1 MTTATVFIVDDDPG
15 IRESLPVLMETAGLK
30 AECFASAEAFLD
42 ACNQERAGCL
52 LLDVRMPGLS
62 GPQLQVELARR
73 KISLPV
79 IFLTGYAD
87 LATGV
92 DAMKQ
97 GAMDFLTKPVNG
109 ALLLQ
114 RVQAALDLDRERRHI
129 NGARQA
135 LLSRLQK
142 LSSRERDVLAL
153 ALTGTASREIAERLQ
168 ITVAGK
174 LVTFQLIGY
183 EIEEEATWC
192 YLEAASFPGT
202 GPVVVHNKLL
212 YDFLPEQTNLV
223 HFYRDGERSS
233 YKLVNP
239 EASASF

>member
-142 LSSRERDVLAL
+142 LSGRERDVLAL

-168 ITVAGK
+168 ISLRTVEGHRAR
-174 LVTFQLIGY
+174 I
-183 EIEEEATWC
+183 
-192 YLEAASFPGT
+192 YLKTGSTSLLELSRTASDLGLSVSDIT
-202 GPVVVHNKLL
+202 ALSLK
-212 YDFLPEQTNLV
+212 
-223 HFYRDGERSS
+223 S
-233 YKLVNP
+233 
-239 EASASF
+239 

>member
-42 ACNQERAGCL
+42 SCGHDQEGCL

-73 KISLPV
+73 KIGLPV
-79 IFLTGYAD
+79 IFLTAYAD

-114 RVQAALDLDRERRHI
+114 RVQAALALDRERRHI
-129 NGARQA
+129 DGARQA

-142 LSSRERDVLAL
+142 LSGRERDVLAL
-153 ALTGTASREIAERLQ
+153 ALTGTASREIAERLRISLRTVEGHRARIYLKTGSVSLLELSRTASDLGLSVSD
-168 ITVAGK
+168 ITA
-174 LVTFQLIGY
+174 LSLT
-183 EIEEEATWC
+183 
-192 YLEAASFPGT
+192 
-202 GPVVVHNKLL
+202 
-212 YDFLPEQTNLV
+212 
-223 HFYRDGERSS
+223 R
-233 YKLVNP
+233 
-239 EASASF
+239 

>member
-42 ACNQERAGCL
+42 ACDHDQEGCL

-62 GPQLQVELARR
+62 GPQLHVELARR
-73 KISLPV
+73 KIGLPV
-79 IFLTGYAD
+79 IFLTAYAD

-114 RVQAALDLDRERRHI
+114 RVQAALAVHREQRRTD
-129 NGARQA
+129 NARQS

-142 LSSRERDVLAL
+142 LSCRERDVLAL
-153 ALTGTASREIAERLQ
+153 ALTGTTSREIAERLR
-168 ITVAGK
+168 ISLRTVEGHRAR
-174 LVTFQLIGY
+174 I
-183 EIEEEATWC
+183 
-192 YLEAASFPGT
+192 YLKT
-202 GPVVVHNKLL
+202 G
-212 YDFLPEQTNLV
+212 
-223 HFYRDGERSS
+223 
-233 YKLVNP
+233 
-239 EASASF
+239 SASLLELSRTASDLGLSVSDITALSRTS

>member
-1 MTTATVFIVDDDPG
+1 VTTATVFIVDDDPG

-42 ACNQERAGCL
+42 ACDHDQEGCL

-62 GPQLQVELARR
+62 GLQLQVELARR
-73 KISLPV
+73 KIGLPV
-79 IFLTGYAD
+79 IFLTAYAD

-114 RVQAALDLDRERRHI
+114 RVQAALAVHREQRRTD
-129 NGARQA
+129 NARQS

-142 LSSRERDVLAL
+142 LSCRERDVLAL
-153 ALTGTASREIAERLQ
+153 ALTGTTSREIAERLR
-168 ITVAGK
+168 ISLRTVEGHRAR
-174 LVTFQLIGY
+174 I
-183 EIEEEATWC
+183 
-192 YLEAASFPGT
+192 YLKT
-202 GPVVVHNKLL
+202 G
-212 YDFLPEQTNLV
+212 
-223 HFYRDGERSS
+223 
-233 YKLVNP
+233 
-239 EASASF
+239 SASLLELSRTASDLGLSVSDITALSRTS